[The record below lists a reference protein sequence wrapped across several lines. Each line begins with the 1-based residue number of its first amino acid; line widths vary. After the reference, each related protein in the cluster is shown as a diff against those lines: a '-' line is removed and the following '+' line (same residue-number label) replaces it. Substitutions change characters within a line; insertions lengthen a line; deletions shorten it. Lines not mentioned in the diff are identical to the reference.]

1 MLDCCAR
8 QAEQDVAAMC
18 DATRQ
23 ALIAL
28 LIEQALKAGR
38 SDCGCEDRIQVN
50 LAPSEL
56 PDAAPELVVTIFE
69 ASPSATADELER
81 LVQMYNDGLLT
92 KAEFEAAKQK
102 ALFGSAQDA
111 PEGQEGNGD
120 AAGQPLT
127 DGLSANALTQQ
138 MLNSFDELKAR
149 LSTTDVELI
158 SIAQLDVPPPPSVPP
173 LCAMPPVPE
182 ALNMQLSERARKGSK
197 VLKLDSQQCGLE
209 VGMKL
214 TIGTGDT
221 QETVTISGFG
231 SILLLEPLRNT
242 HAAGTSVSF
251 LPSSPP
257 ASPVA
262 AVEEEVKNPGGP
274 AEGGDSA
281 VSGDKGDEEAF
292 MITMIVTLVLL
303 FILACCC
310 CCGWYLLCV
319 AVNRKK
325 AADEKAL
332 QEPSKHDDVQV
343 ELAEENSERWSL
355 IALDKLAK
363 VSGSFKNFGPPPP
376 DRRKLSKKPQSPGKA
391 GSENSIKEEGSTW
404 SGPNQA

>member
-1 MLDCCAR
+1 
-8 QAEQDVAAMC
+8 MC

-69 ASPSATADELER
+69 AKGTADELER
-81 LVQMYNDGLLT
+81 LVKLRDAGVLSPE
-92 KAEFEAAKQK
+92 EFEAAKQK
-102 ALFGSAQDA
+102 VLFGSAQD
-111 PEGQEGNGD
+111 GQDGQGGQDGNGD

-127 DGLSANALTQQ
+127 DGISANALTQQ
-138 MLNSFDELKAR
+138 MLNSFEELKAR

-158 SIAQLDVPPPPSVPP
+158 SIAQLDVPPPPSAPP

-182 ALNMQLSERARKGSK
+182 ALTMKLSERARKGSK
-197 VLKLDSQQCGLE
+197 ILKLDSQQCGLE
-209 VGMKL
+209 EGMEL
-214 TIGTGDT
+214 TIGAGDT
-221 QETVTISGFG
+221 METVTISGFG

-242 HAAGTSVSF
+242 HAAGTSVEF
-251 LPSSPP
+251 LPTSPP

-262 AVEEEVKNPGGP
+262 AVEEEVKGPGP

-391 GSENSIKEEGSTW
+391 GSEPSIKEEGSTW